1 MYLIGNKGVKPAVNR
16 ETTMEA
22 LQAQLADLNDL
33 QLEMV
38 TDYVRGLKAAE
49 VFLSRG

>member
-1 MYLIGNKGVKPAVNR
+1 MYLNGAKGVKPAVNR
-16 ETTMEA
+16 ETSMET
-22 LQAQLADLNDL
+22 LQAQLAELNDL